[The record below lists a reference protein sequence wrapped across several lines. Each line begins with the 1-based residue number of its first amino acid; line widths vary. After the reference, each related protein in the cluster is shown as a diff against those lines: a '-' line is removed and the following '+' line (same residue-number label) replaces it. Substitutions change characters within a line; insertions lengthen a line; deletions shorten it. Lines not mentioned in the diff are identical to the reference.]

1 MKTITESAVVNCTTI
16 MRKWESNTMT
26 MQEEEKPTENKLI
39 NEPYE
44 RIDRLNYKDRADR
57 NVDHGDELYTERR
70 EWSNQAQRA
79 VSTQQEAGIQDIRS
93 QRDVLFAAMMSERQ
107 QLFGN
112 LMTLTTEVNANHVDL
127 ARRTSADAQ
136 TLSIKQLDKDT
147 TDVTSEGI
155 GAKVSQDLV
164 PEINNAVKA
173 AVAVN
178 AGSVSTAQ
186 GLGDLNAANINSMA
200 SMLAQMQAAA
210 QAMQQAA
217 VSIQALAAK

>member
-1 MKTITESAVVNCTTI
+1 
-16 MRKWESNTMT
+16 MT